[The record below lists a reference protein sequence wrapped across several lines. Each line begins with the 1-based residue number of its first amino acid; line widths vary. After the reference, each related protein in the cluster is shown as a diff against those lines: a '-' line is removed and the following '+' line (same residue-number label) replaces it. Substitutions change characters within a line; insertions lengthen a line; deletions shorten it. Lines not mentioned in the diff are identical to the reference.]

1 MRATRRAS
9 VGRAAA
15 EDYKFNVLIFRIMTD
30 KKKMPSQLRGRQKKK
45 DPEAQRTEHVDIRM
59 TKAERRQLDAKAQA
73 RGHRLSDYCRC
84 VLFRYKLT
92 DLSPAERKYR
102 QIVSNGC
109 TNLNTCLQTVFKHGM
124 TPELKKEILETIDY
138 LHESKTWTTSK

>member
-1 MRATRRAS
+1 
-9 VGRAAA
+9 
-15 EDYKFNVLIFRIMTD
+15 MTD
-30 KKKMPSQLRGRQKKK
+30 KKKMPSQLRDRQKKK

-92 DLSPAERKYR
+92 DLSPAQRKYR

-109 TNLNTCLQTVFKHGM
+109 TNLNTYMQIVLQHGM
-124 TPELKKEILETIDY
+124 TPELNNKILETINY
-138 LHESKTWTTSK
+138 LHDSKTWTTSK